1 VAQRASDEADE
12 RLEQPGDGNVA
23 PNRAGGGAGLENFSH
38 WRSDEPIEFAAAG
51 PRALANEH
59 DEAVTRVDE
68 SSNGTTEAFL
78 NRNLV
83 NPGQDEARVDV
94 LGRHSRQLVQK
105 MPPVRKVSV
114 DRRARDTCS
123 DRDVRKIRSVTE
135 ARERLRAGLQDRGGN
150 ALLERLPR
158 RQLDRLARRPLP
170 RAITRTRHVCTGR
183 FVRL

>member
-1 VAQRASDEADE
+1 VAQRTSDEAE
-12 RLEQPGDGNVA
+12 RATRTTRRRERRA
-23 PNRAGGGAGLENFSH
+23 ESAGGRAGLENLSH
-38 WRSDEPIEFAAAG
+38 WRSDEPIEIAAAG

-123 DRDVRKIRSVTE
+123 DRDVRKIRPVTE

-170 RAITRTRHVCTGR
+170 GAITRTRHVYTGR